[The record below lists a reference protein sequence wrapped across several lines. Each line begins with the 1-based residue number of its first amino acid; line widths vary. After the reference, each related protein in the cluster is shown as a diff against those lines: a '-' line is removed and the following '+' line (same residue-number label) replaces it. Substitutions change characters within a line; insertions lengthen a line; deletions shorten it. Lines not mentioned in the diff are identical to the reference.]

1 MSDML
6 KEMKRNSGV
15 SLNESEISQ
24 VKTLNAESRLI
35 GAFGNLLRE
44 LKWIQADSEGR
55 RHYYGG
61 GTTMNSVEK
70 AEEDRD
76 VDMAKLHKVAM
87 DKLEIVK
94 AEITRT
100 FKSEMKDEKVEK
112 EELFITDNKAYGSG
126 RNTLLRMT
134 YYDGAA
140 WIYADFNSIISGEYN
155 MS

>member
-24 VKTLNAESRLI
+24 VKTMNAESRLV

-44 LKWIQADSEGR
+44 LKFIQADSEGR
-55 RHYYGG
+55 RQYYGG
-61 GTTMNSVEK
+61 GPGMNNVEK
-70 AEEDRD
+70 EENDRD
-76 VDMAKLHKVAM
+76 VDMSKLQKIAM
-87 DKLEIVK
+87 EKLDIVR

-112 EELFITDNKAYGSG
+112 EEDE
-126 RNTLLRMT
+126 
-134 YYDGAA
+134 D
-140 WIYADFNSIISGEYN
+140 
-155 MS
+155 